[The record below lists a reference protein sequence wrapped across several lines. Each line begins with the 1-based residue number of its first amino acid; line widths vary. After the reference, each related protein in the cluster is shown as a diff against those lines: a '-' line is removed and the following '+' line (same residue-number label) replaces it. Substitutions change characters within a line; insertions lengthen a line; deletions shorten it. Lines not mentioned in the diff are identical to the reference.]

1 MEIFVH
7 NLNQNLD
14 ITKQNIVELI
24 LLITKKLELDLNSCQ
39 IIFVD
44 DDTLRTMHQDYL
56 NDPDFTDVMTFNLGD
71 DTIEGE
77 IYISYDRVKEN
88 AKIFEVSTESEIYRN
103 IIHGLLHLNGYN
115 DKNEIDKT
123 KMKKKEEALVNET
136 LILLNGN

>member
-123 KMKKKEEALVNET
+123 KMKKKEEALLNET

>member
-1 MEIFVH
+1 MKIFVH
-7 NLNQNLD
+7 NLKQKLS
-14 ITKQNIVELI
+14 ITEQNIIELI
-24 LLITKKLELDLNSCQ
+24 LLITKKLEFDMESCQ

-88 AKIFEVSTESEIYRN
+88 AKIFEVSTKSEIYRN

-115 DKNEIDKT
+115 DKSEIDKT
-123 KMKKKEEALVNET
+123 KMKEKEEALLNET
-136 LILLNGN
+136 LILLSKN